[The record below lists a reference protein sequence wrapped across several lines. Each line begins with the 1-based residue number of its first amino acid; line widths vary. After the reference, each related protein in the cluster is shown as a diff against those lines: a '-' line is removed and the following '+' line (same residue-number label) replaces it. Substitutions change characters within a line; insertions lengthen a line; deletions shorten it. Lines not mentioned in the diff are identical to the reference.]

1 VSDASQA
8 DPELANPLR
17 PPRHPVDQ
25 RCLLWWRLHALMVV
39 APLVLVGAVV
49 ALGTGSPWAIAG
61 LVATTVL
68 GALYVAAMPRI
79 RFRIHR
85 WEITDEAVYTK
96 TGWLTQEWRV
106 APLSR
111 IQTVDSVRGP
121 LQQALGLSTVTVTT
135 ASAAGALAIV
145 ALDADLADQVVHHLT
160 TRTQAT
166 PEDGT

>member
-1 VSDASQA
+1 MSDESA
-8 DPELANPLR
+8 DAPGSAAPLR
-17 PPRHPVDQ
+17 PPRHPVDR
-25 RCLLWWRLHALMVV
+25 RCLLWWRLTASLIVVPLVAAGVV
-39 APLVLVGAVV
+39 AAALTDSAAVV
-49 ALGTGSPWAIAG
+49 AA
-61 LVATTVL
+61 LVAVAVV
-68 GALYVAAMPRI
+68 GAAYVALMPRI

-121 LQQALGLSTVTVTT
+121 LQQTLGLSTVTVTT

-145 ALDADLADQVVHHLT
+145 ALDSELADEVVRYLT

>member
-1 VSDASQA
+1 MNDGPRPAPGA
-8 DPELANPLR
+8 ETPLR

-25 RCLLWWRLHALMVV
+25 RCVLWWRLTAALAV
-39 APLVLVGAVV
+39 APLVAVAAIV
-49 ALGTGSPWAIAG
+49 ALLTGSAFAVAG
-61 LVATTVL
+61 LLTIGVL
-68 GALYVAAMPRI
+68 GIAYVALMPRI

-145 ALDADLADQVVHHLT
+145 ALDAELADQVVHYLT
-160 TRTQAT
+160 TQTQTT

>member
-1 VSDASQA
+1 MLFTV
-8 DPELANPLR
+8 
-17 PPRHPVDQ
+17 PV
-25 RCLLWWRLHALMVV
+25 LGA
-39 APLVLVGAVV
+39 AVLVAALSGWAPAVV
-49 ALGTGSPWAIAG
+49 GT
-61 LVATTVL
+61 VVL
-68 GALYVAAMPRI
+68 GALGAAYVVAMPRI

-96 TGWLTQEWRV
+96 TGWLTQQWRV

-135 ASAAGALAIV
+135 ASAAGALSIV
-145 ALDADLADQVVHHLT
+145 ALDAELAERVVQYLT
-160 TRTQAT
+160 NRTQLT